1 MPRRNDNQKVKR
13 NATRRENT
21 TRNRKA
27 VFCLKHLEITNPEI
41 LNKTMEIFEFVNSIY
56 PNKHDL
62 TKTTLYRKTIENQ
75 KLDLRIGNHNV
86 PISRSTATTDPTNNF
101 EVIPVLNIPLIE
113 RPRSNHQADIEIP
126 FVEGL
131 QQDIEIPFVEEPQ
144 QDIEIP
150 FVEEPQQNLH
160 DLPQDLHELPQD
172 LHELP
177 QDLHELSQDLQG
189 LSQDLRDVILCDELG
204 SIMDE
209 LTQDPDLQDFFAEI
223 EVPNDGSQAKT
234 VEEEIDNI
242 IKEEFR
248 RMDAQFKTLV
258 DY

>member
-1 MPRRNDNQKVKR
+1 MPRRNDDQKTKR

-41 LNKTMEIFEFVNSIY
+41 LNKTMEIFEVVNSIY
-56 PNKHDL
+56 PNKRDL
-62 TKTTLYRKTIENQ
+62 TKTTLYRKTIE
-75 KLDLRIGNHNV
+75 KHNV
-86 PISRSTATTDPTNNF
+86 RKSGSTATTGPTNNF

-113 RPRSNHQADIEIP
+113 TPQSNHQADIEIP
-126 FVEGL
+126 FVL
-131 QQDIEIPFVEEPQ
+131 EPQ

-160 DLPQDLHELPQD
+160 DLPQDLHELQ
-172 LHELP
+172 
-177 QDLHELSQDLQG
+177 QDLQG
-189 LSQDLRDVILCDELG
+189 LSQDIRDVTLCDELG

-234 VEEEIDNI
+234 VEEEIDDI

-258 DY
+258 GY

>member
-1 MPRRNDNQKVKR
+1 M
-13 NATRRENT
+13 
-21 TRNRKA
+21 RNRKA

-62 TKTTLYRKTIENQ
+62 TKTTLYRKTIEN
-75 KLDLRIGNHNV
+75 HNV
-86 PISRSTATTDPTNNF
+86 RISGSTATTGPTNNF

-113 RPRSNHQADIEIP
+113 RPQSNHQA
-126 FVEGL
+126 
-131 QQDIEIPFVEEPQ
+131 DIEIPFVEEPQ

-160 DLPQDLHELPQD
+160 DLPQDPHELPQD
-172 LHELP
+172 P
-177 QDLHELSQDLQG
+177 QG

-209 LTQDPDLQDFFAEI
+209 LIQDPDLQDFFAEI
-223 EVPNDGSQAKT
+223 EVPNDGSLAKT

-242 IKEEFR
+242 INEEFR
-248 RMDAQFKTLV
+248 RMDAQFKTLI
-258 DY
+258 DC